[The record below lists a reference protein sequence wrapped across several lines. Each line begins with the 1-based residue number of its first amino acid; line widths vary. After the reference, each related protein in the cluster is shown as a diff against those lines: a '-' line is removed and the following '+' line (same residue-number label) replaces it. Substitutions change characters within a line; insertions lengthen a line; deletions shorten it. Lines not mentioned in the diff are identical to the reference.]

1 MVLWTQ
7 NPFVCKRSQLKNAL
21 RGYLVEYRIVVGQG
35 MVQFRRMIATIDEGA
50 AKLPN
55 PIHTLRQAYI
65 EQISVFDE
73 RIKALDHEITRR
85 TKSDQATMWL
95 LTISG
100 FWARACDNHSSLCAA
115 NGRRFQ
121 PARICRLVR
130 ECPKANTNRWAGHKA
145 IIDHRHSLHTMAR
158 AHTISVRGT
167 HLQYRMSV
175 AKKVN
180 ISDTVYP
187 TVFLLWVIRR

>member
-7 NPFVCKRSQLKNAL
+7 NLFVCKRSQLENAL

-121 PARICRLVR
+121 PARICSLMQA
-130 ECPKANTNRWAGHKA
+130 CPKADADRWAGHKVS
-145 IIDHRHSLHTMAR
+145 IDHRRNGRHSLA
-158 AHTISVRGT
+158 
-167 HLQYRMSV
+167 
-175 AKKVN
+175 
-180 ISDTVYP
+180 
-187 TVFLLWVIRR
+187 